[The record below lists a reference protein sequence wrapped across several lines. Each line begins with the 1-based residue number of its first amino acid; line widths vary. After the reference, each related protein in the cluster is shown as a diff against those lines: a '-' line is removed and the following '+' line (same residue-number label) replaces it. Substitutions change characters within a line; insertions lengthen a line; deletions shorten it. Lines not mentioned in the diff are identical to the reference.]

1 MIYRFTDERGVLGP
15 QVLSIRY
22 KLLYDVSYAIEALKC
37 WGFKIVYEV
46 GLESGLE
53 AWPQSQHMITV
64 WAFLIQKL
72 AAPIFDMVLF

>member
-37 WGFKIVYEV
+37 
-46 GLESGLE
+46 
-53 AWPQSQHMITV
+53 
-64 WAFLIQKL
+64 
-72 AAPIFDMVLF
+72 